1 MTGISEITYPY
12 RPLVSYTYDL
22 QDQLTKETY
31 YFYENGS
38 LMYTDTEEITYTY
51 DTAGNI
57 LSSNG
62 GGNTVSYA
70 YTDTNWPDLLT
81 GITVNGTYKA
91 ISYNSGSGN
100 PTTWYNGTDYSDF
113 RWEQGNRLAQVCS
126 NGSYKYYRYDMSGV
140 RTEKTVGGV
149 THSYVT
155 QNGKVV
161 RESYGS
167 KVLDFIYDAAGRP
180 FALRYSSNGGSS
192 FTTYYYRLNLQGD
205 VIALVNTDGSTE
217 AIYEYDAWG
226 YPLYTSATTMSSIN
240 PLRYRGYYY
249 DTETGWYYLQSRYY
263 DPAVR
268 RFINADS
275 YAGTGQ
281 SFLGYNMFA
290 YCENS
295 PIAKADPNGQ
305 RPFVNCMCADSG
317 TNPFKP
323 EPEEVVLNSY
333 KEGTSRESFSQS
345 GRDEIP
351 GALGMT
357 MEYDYRLTTVT
368 RYPAGA
374 AVSHSPKFFVP
385 KSISWYVSE
394 YDGRS
399 VYVCGVP
406 YNTDE
411 KVTVYCGFES
421 GTIVRIELSCF
432 IEKQSNDVIAV
443 EQEIEGILFS
453 EPTIG
458 DVGFVGGS
466 PLGGGYNCW
475 HRIDR

>member
-1 MTGISEITYPY
+1 M
-12 RPLVSYTYDL
+12 SYTYDL

-38 LMYTDTEEITYTY
+38 LMYTDTEQITYNY

-57 LSSNG
+57 LTLSG

-81 GITVNGTYKA
+81 QITVNGTSRT

-126 NGSYKYYRYDMSGV
+126 NGGYKYYRYDMSGV

-192 FTTYYYRLNLQGD
+192 FVTYYYRLNLQGD

-226 YPLYTSATTMSSIN
+226 YPVYTSATTMSSIN

-295 PIAKADPNGQ
+295 PVLLEDASGSYP
-305 RPFVNCMCADSG
+305 VNL
-317 TNPFKP
+317 F
-323 EPEEVVLNSY
+323 EEEVGHAEFVYSNHVTHGAGQPKEDLTNNCYSYAFGLPGACNPGFYAAASNYPYYFDPTSWWIHQRYRYMLDPCFNEIRIKSLVMKDMAALGRNCRIIDNPNDSNPGESVVALKTGRYIFQYGYCDYHFAVLSENGIWTDKPGASPVRSGAISGYDEAWPLLGVSNSY
-333 KEGTSRESFSQS
+333 
-345 GRDEIP
+345 
-351 GALGMT
+351 
-357 MEYDYRLTTVT
+357 YD
-368 RYPAGA
+368 
-374 AVSHSPKFFVP
+374 S
-385 KSISWYVSE
+385 
-394 YDGRS
+394 
-399 VYVCGVP
+399 
-406 YNTDE
+406 
-411 KVTVYCGFES
+411 
-421 GTIVRIELSCF
+421 
-432 IEKQSNDVIAV
+432 
-443 EQEIEGILFS
+443 
-453 EPTIG
+453 PTI
-458 DVGFVGGS
+458 FFAVGGEV
-466 PLGGGYNCW
+466 
-475 HRIDR
+475 R